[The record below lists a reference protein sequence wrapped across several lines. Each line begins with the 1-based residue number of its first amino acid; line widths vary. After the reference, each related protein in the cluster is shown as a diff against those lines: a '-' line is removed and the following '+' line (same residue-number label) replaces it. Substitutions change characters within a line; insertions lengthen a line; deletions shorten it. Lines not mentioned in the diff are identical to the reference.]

1 MKILLVIEFISLTVA
16 ALWKHDWFAAAAGVL
31 IPAAA
36 LVRVLLVWDKDRR
49 TAVVDVA
56 AVLEGFLLAWQL
68 VTSNWPVLDPVY
80 FPAPDV
86 VLRQFFRELKDMT
99 HGMFSSLFLLGS
111 AYLLSLAT
119 AIPGGLVLSGLSL
132 ISRMTLQPSTSI
144 SLQRPVFFT

>member
-1 MKILLVIEFISLTVA
+1 M
-16 ALWKHDWFAAAAGVL
+16 

-49 TAVVDVA
+49 TAVVDVT

-68 VTSNWPVLDPVY
+68 ATSNWPVLDPVY

-86 VLRQFFRELKDMT
+86 VLRQFFGELKDMV
-99 HGMFSSLFLLGS
+99 HGMFSSLFLLGT

-119 AIPGGLVLSGLSL
+119 AIPGGLLVGSSRRLRNAAEPFSNRV
-132 ISRMTLQPSTSI
+132 ISCFCSWGSKGNNTGMVCHFLLQ
-144 SLQRPVFFT
+144 